1 MAFSWTATTFCG
13 PPRCNLGSHA
23 ILWAPNL
30 LLYGHPRNF
39 VESHAICLDAHIQ
52 IVGLHEV
59 LWIPTLNNWTPITR
73 TWTSSLA
80 LWLPICTLLA
90 ANSRVWA
97 STFASGNPRVYVG
110 GQNLATLTS
119 GYPRALLDAH
129 ALPGAQVEIHAN
141 VHTIAWRST
150 SSHTTS
156 GGKPR
161 TIVAVHPKI

>member
-1 MAFSWTATTFCG
+1 MAFSWTTTTFRG
-13 PPRCNLGSHA
+13 SPRCNLGSHA

-39 VESHAICLDAHIQ
+39 VESHAICLDTHIQ

-59 LWIPTLNNWTPITR
+59 LWTPTFNNWTPITR
-73 TWTSSLA
+73 MWTSSLA
-80 LWLPICTLLA
+80 LWLPICTLWA

-129 ALPGAQVEIHAN
+129 ALPGAQVESHA
-141 VHTIAWRST
+141 IAWRST

-161 TIVAVHPKI
+161 TLVAVHPKI